1 MNIEYKVK
9 AEISVD
15 EFVEL
20 IERSTLAERRPVENR
35 ECMAGMIANADLITS
50 AWIGKEL
57 VGIARSLT
65 DFHYACYMSD
75 LAVSKEYQGQGI
87 GRQLQVLTQ
96 DQLGPECKLI
106 LLAAPDANSYY
117 EHLGFTN
124 NPRCWVLDATSALK
138 AG

>member
-50 AWIGKEL
+50 AWDGKEL